1 MSITLVSGSKMPLV
15 GLGLWKS
22 APGQLSSVIPAAIN
36 AGYRLFDSASDYGN
50 ERETGEALKAALAS
64 NPSIKREDLFITS
77 KLWNTDHHVD
87 HVEPALNRIMS
98 DLQVDY
104 LDLFLIHFPISLK
117 YVDPKVR
124 YPAGWSESGN
134 PQQHELSKDSL
145 CDTWRAMEKLVD
157 SGKVRNIGVSN
168 FNCQLLQEILR
179 IARIKPAVN
188 QIESHPF
195 LNQSKLIKFC
205 QSQNIAV
212 TAFSP
217 LGATSYRELTT
228 KEHPDLFTHPVII
241 KIAADLN
248 KTPAQVLI
256 RFQIERGVAAIPKT
270 TSNERLKDNIDVLSF
285 KLSSSQLDEMLTLNQ
300 NLRFNDPGE
309 FANIEI
315 YG

>member
-1 MSITLVSGSKMPLV
+1 MPLV

-22 APGQLSSVIPAAIN
+22 APGQLNSTIPAAID

-50 ERETGEALKAALAS
+50 ERETGQALKSVFAN
-64 NPSIKREDLFITS
+64 NPSIKRQDLFITS
-77 KLWNTDHHVD
+77 KLWNTDHHPD
-87 HVEPALNRIMS
+87 HVEPALNRILT
-98 DLQVDY
+98 DLQVEY

-117 YVDPKVR
+117 YVDPSVR

-134 PQQHELSKDSL
+134 PQHHELSNDAL
-145 CDTWRAMEKLVD
+145 CDTWRALEKLVD

-179 IARIKPAVN
+179 IARIKPVVN

-195 LNQSKLIKFC
+195 LTQSRLIKFC

-217 LGATSYRELTT
+217 LGATSYREISSV
-228 KEHPDLFTHPVII
+228 EHPDLLTHPVVT
-241 KIAADLN
+241 KIATDLN
-248 KTPAQVLI
+248 KTAAQILL
-256 RFQIERGVAAIPKT
+256 RFQIERGVAVIPKST
-270 TSNERLKDNIDVLSF
+270 NSDRLKENINVFDF
-285 KLSSSQLDEMLTLNQ
+285 KLSNEQLDQLLALNQ
-300 NLRFNDPGE
+300 NLRFNDPAV